1 VCATPEQ
8 ITSGAPLSGID
19 IGLWEHATAQ
29 QGSHLWRIDL
39 VILGLTPV
47 NGFHIESMT
56 QNKGNVLFGT
66 QVGEPIPGAEAFNR
80 HDQPLTIGG
89 NGLEEGFRSGFHIT
103 VQKDFTVVTQDADVH
118 GTGMQVDTAVKR
130 VWMGVESHEVSSFVV
145 NLVFPPLAYHWGML
159 RGRPHTLSRVCSR
172 LLEAS
177 PVKVSITY

>member
-29 QGSHLWRIDL
+29 QGSHLWLIDL

-56 QNKGNVLFGT
+56 QNQGNVLFGT
-66 QVGEPIPGAEAFNR
+66 QVGEPLPGEDAFNR

-89 NGLEEGFRSGFHIT
+89 NGFEERFWSRFHVA
-103 VQKDFTVVTQDADVH
+103 VQHDFPIVAQDADIH
-118 GTGMQVDTAVKR
+118 RAGMQVDATVKL
-130 VWMGVESHEVSSFVV
+130 VLIGVESH
-145 NLVFPPLAYHWGML
+145 
-159 RGRPHTLSRVCSR
+159 
-172 LLEAS
+172 
-177 PVKVSITY
+177 